1 MSEGEIEEEMEK
13 EQLQERVQAKEE
25 YVGGGDIPTDLEEI
39 VPTGQKHR
47 RSKKAEEKNVKNLQK
62 LKKKTATLQ
71 MFPTNLKSR

>member
-1 MSEGEIEEEMEK
+1 VKSK
-13 EQLQERVQAKEE
+13 KKWKRRNYKRVQAKEE

-62 LKKKTATLQ
+62 LKKKTGTLQ